1 MTMCGTASQSVRVAK
16 KKQNKTKEK
25 VIHGLTYLAQKFENM
40 KFSCFNPCKNRVSI

>member
-1 MTMCGTASQSVRVAK
+1 VEQQVSLLGWQK
-16 KKQNKTKEK
+16 KKNKTKEK